1 MLWLIVYHLLRAQ
14 PDAVK
19 VAAMTDSTEV
29 EVTDDTPTRDDL
41 IQAICYHNI
50 TATALR
56 RKGFIGTASAEYAR
70 IHARLDDLLTELVG
84 R

>member
-19 VAAMTDSTEV
+19 VAAMTDNA
-29 EVTDDTPTRDDL
+29 EVTDDTPAREDL
-41 IQAICYHNI
+41 IQDLLFHNL

-56 RKGFIGTASAEYAR
+56 RKGFVGTASAEYAR

>member
-1 MLWLIVYHLLRAQ
+1 MLWVIVYHLLRAQ

-19 VAAMTDSTEV
+19 VAAMTDNT

-41 IQAICYHNI
+41 IQAIAYHNI
-50 TATALR
+50 TAMALR
-56 RKGFIGTASAEYAR
+56 RKGFVGTASAEYAR